1 MITFAM
7 KKMISDKQVLVQI
20 KGVRDGLL
28 VTLGEGDWLDLRV
41 ALFNQIVERES
52 FFKGAKVTLD
62 VGYQILHAA
71 EMGSLRDKFSE
82 MGISLWAVLS
92 NSPTTEQT
100 AQMLGLATRISTP
113 RPDRSIRSLDTNLT
127 GGDNAMFVQRTLRS
141 GFRISYQG
149 HVVVLG
155 DVNPG
160 AEIVAS
166 GNIMVWGRLRG
177 VVHAGAEGNEKAM
190 VCSLDLEP
198 TQLRIADMVATAPA
212 KNNKPQPEMACIK
225 NGQVVAEPWNMK
237 DR

>member
-1 MITFAM
+1 VKNMVSEKRALI
-7 KKMISDKQVLVQI
+7 QI

-28 VTLGEGDWLDLRV
+28 VTLGEGDWPELRA
-41 ALFNQIVERES
+41 ALFTQIVERES

-62 VGYQILHAA
+62 VGNQILHAA
-71 EMGSLRDKFSE
+71 EMGSLRDKLSE
-82 MGISLWAVLS
+82 KGISLWAVLS

-100 AQMLGLATRISTP
+100 AQMLGLATRISKP
-113 RPDRSIRSLDTNLT
+113 RPERSIHTLDTNLT
-127 GGDNAMFVQRTLRS
+127 SGDNAMFVQRTLRS

-166 GNIMVWGRLRG
+166 GNILVWGRLRG
-177 VVHAGAEGNEKAM
+177 QVHAGAEGNENAI

-198 TQLRIADMVATAPA
+198 TQLRIADLVATAPT
-212 KNNKPQPEMACIK
+212 KKSKPQPEMACIK
-225 NGQVVAEPWNMK
+225 NGQVVAEPWNTK
-237 DR
+237 ER